1 MHFRVSSVLENW
13 LNEVFCYY
21 FPSCISNIFLCGNT
35 RTWNA
40 QAVSIIFIL
49 PSVTQ
54 QCRGSAISASS
65 GQKFNFVNEN
75 CSYLFKWNP
84 SLHDSLMTVENF
96 FKFPEYS
103 KMIFFLLIL
112 IKEFQSLSFKLITT
126 FFLVSISFRPRSKSS
141 FKTLFDL
148 FWASQKINPCSVFNN
163 FFIQKIEKVFLAPT
177 WWRRFCSTRSTSPW
191 SRRQKISSPEKEL
204 FSSLK
209 QVQREFDDVDDDDDD
224 VGDDGDAL
232 NLGSEH
238 RIVRR

>member
-1 MHFRVSSVLENW
+1 MHFRVSSVLENC

-21 FPSCISNIFLCGNT
+21 FPSCIFLCGNT

-126 FFLVSISFRPRSKSS
+126 FFLVSISFQPRSKSS
-141 FKTLFDL
+141 LKHFSIYFEPLKKSILVLSSIIFYSKNWKFFFGSNVMEEILFDSFDFTL
-148 FWASQKINPCSVFNN
+148 KSTSEN
-163 FFIQKIEKVFLAPT
+163 FFAGKRIVLEFETSPT
-177 WWRRFCSTRSTSPW
+177 RVWRCWRWWRRRRWWRWCS
-191 SRRQKISSPEKEL
+191 
-204 FSSLK
+204 
-209 QVQREFDDVDDDDDD
+209 
-224 VGDDGDAL
+224 
-232 NLGSEH
+232 
-238 RIVRR
+238 

>member
-40 QAVSIIFIL
+40 HADSIILIL

-54 QCRGSAISASS
+54 QCRGSAISTNS

-75 CSYLFKWNP
+75 RSYLFKWNP

-126 FFLVSISFRPRSKSS
+126 FFLVSISFQPRSKSS
-141 FKTLFDL
+141 LKHFSIYFEPLKKSILVLSSIIFYSKNWKSFFCANVLGEILFDSFDFTL
-148 FWASQKINPCSVFNN
+148 KSTSEN
-163 FFIQKIEKVFLAPT
+163 FFAGKRIVLEFETSPT
-177 WWRRFCSTRSTSPW
+177 RVWRCWRWWRRRRWWRWCS
-191 SRRQKISSPEKEL
+191 
-204 FSSLK
+204 
-209 QVQREFDDVDDDDDD
+209 
-224 VGDDGDAL
+224 
-232 NLGSEH
+232 
-238 RIVRR
+238 